1 MRVQDKVLYL
11 HVQEIEISIYA
22 AKTSLQNILLDEDQI
37 LESTV
42 YADSE
47 YEISDN
53 QTCREHEDL
62 FDYVGAHVPTVV
74 SLNETQYII
83 VHVYCHKYYHMIQE
97 EREIKR
103 GI

>member
-1 MRVQDKVLYL
+1 MESL
-11 HVQEIEISIYA
+11 YA
-22 AKTSLQNILLDEDQI
+22 AKTSLQNILLDGDQI

-74 SLNETQYII
+74 SLNEI
-83 VHVYCHKYYHMIQE
+83 
-97 EREIKR
+97 
-103 GI
+103 